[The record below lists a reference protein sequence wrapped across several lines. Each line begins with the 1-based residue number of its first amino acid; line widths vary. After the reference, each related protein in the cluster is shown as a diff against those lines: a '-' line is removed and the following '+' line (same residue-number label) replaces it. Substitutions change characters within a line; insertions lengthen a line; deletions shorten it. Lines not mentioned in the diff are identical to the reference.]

1 MWLMRY
7 GVLKLVLMFHAVSRE
22 KRVESNMIDWI
33 ESFRLEPIMQMV
45 PKGIIELKMESATQT
60 LSDA

>member
-1 MWLMRY
+1 MWLARY
-7 GVLKLVLMFHAVSRE
+7 DVLKLVLMFHVVSRE

-33 ESFRLEPIMQMV
+33 KSVQLEPIMQMV